1 MKGCL
6 QPEQF
11 HPEGD
16 VFQHTRL
23 MLEMLPEYV
32 SVPLVLSV
40 LFHDVAKPVTATAQA
55 QLTGDKLEIAGS
67 VIADMG
73 EFGVSPPH
81 VPFVAVDSQVTIE
94 FDVFLTKT
102 A

>member
-1 MKGCL
+1 MTPTGTGSKVSL
-6 QPEQF
+6 QIA
-11 HPEGD
+11 GN
-16 VFQHTRL
+16 
-23 MLEMLPEYV
+23 
-32 SVPLVLSV
+32 LSMHGV
-40 LFHDVAKPVTATAQA
+40 TKPVTATAQA

-94 FDVFLTKT
+94 FDVFLVKS
-102 A
+102 